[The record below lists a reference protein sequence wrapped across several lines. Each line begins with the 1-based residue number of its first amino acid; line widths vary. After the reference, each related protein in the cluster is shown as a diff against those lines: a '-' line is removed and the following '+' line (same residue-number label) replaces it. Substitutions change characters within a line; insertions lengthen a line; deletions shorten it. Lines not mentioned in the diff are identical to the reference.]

1 MYIIGDNSPLKS
13 IHNIL
18 KRKTRN
24 GNEVGK
30 FILKIIELL
39 VVWSRLVARLVSVF
53 KPFLDLVGPKSILLP
68 QESVVTYVMCFGAM
82 EGINSQQPK
91 TT

>member
-1 MYIIGDNSPLKS
+1 MEIRL
-13 IHNIL
+13 
-18 KRKTRN
+18 
-24 GNEVGK
+24 EK

-53 KPFLDLVGPKSILLP
+53 KPFLDLVGPKSVLLP
-68 QESVVTYVMCFGAM
+68 QESLVTYVMCFDAM
-82 EGINSQQPK
+82 EGINSQQLK